1 MTESHQTL
9 GKLTMHARTRVGLGL
24 LAATLSLTVTACGAD
39 AKPAASPSIPGVD
52 SGSAPP
58 TASADAS
65 APAGVD
71 RPKIA
76 LPADDVLV
84 FEGENTGDPKTD
96 AVLRDNAEHIRA
108 VDDAIARKDPKS
120 ATVAFYT
127 KDSALVDTTTWIN
140 DFIKDGKTVTGTVR
154 HYARKVTFLKDGAA
168 AVTYCADESKGY
180 TKDVKTGKVD
190 VTPATKNSYVFYN
203 ERLEQNDKGVW
214 QTSKTIS
221 ERGFQSCQP

>member
-1 MTESHQTL
+1 
-9 GKLTMHARTRVGLGL
+9 MHARTRVGLAL
-24 LAATLSLTVTACGAD
+24 LAATLSLAVTACGAD
-39 AKPAASPSIPGVD
+39 AKPTANPSIPGVD
-52 SGSAPP
+52 GATAAPSASPSSSA
-58 TASADAS
+58 TADA
-65 APAGVD
+65 D
-71 RPKIA
+71 RPKIT

-120 ATVAFYT
+120 AAVAFYT
-127 KDSALVDTTTWIN
+127 KDTALVDTSTWIN

-154 HYARKVTFLKDGAA
+154 HFARKVTFLKDGAA
-168 AVTYCADESKGY
+168 AVTYCADESKGF

-214 QTSKTIS
+214 QTAKTIS
-221 ERGFQSCQP
+221 ERGFQACQP